1 METIHFTYN
10 DQAVDF
16 LPSGNDELMVN
27 ATQMAS
33 IFGRKVE
40 AFTRNEG
47 TQAFILECLKSENS
61 RFLGIQNESDLID
74 SRQKSGT
81 WMHRILA
88 LKFAAWLDPAF
99 ELWVYV
105 TIDQIILGHYKEQ
118 REATLE
124 KLKAEQEVEAKKK
137 ELIEKYPE
145 FLDYLKLE
153 GRVSEADKRRAKAI
167 KESAKQ
173 IRLDFIYLPQE

>member
-27 ATQMAS
+27 ATQMAK
-33 IFGRKVE
+33 IFGKRVDVFLKSDH
-40 AFTRNEG
+40 AN
-47 TQAFILECLKSENS
+47 AFINALELTPYGGSLTPLRRDEIIKTIN
-61 RFLGIQNESDLID
+61 GVN
-74 SRQKSGT
+74 T

-88 LKFAAWLDPAF
+88 LKFAAWLDPKF
-99 ELWVYV
+99 EVWVFS

-124 KLKAEQEVEAKKK
+124 KLKAEQEVEAKRK
-137 ELIEKYPE
+137 ELLEKYPE